1 MTDTLRETMEA
12 IIETAQITDAVLADE
27 TLTDDEKRELITA
40 VLQ

>member
-12 IIETAQITDAVLADE
+12 IIETAQITDAIWADK
-27 TLTDDEKRELITA
+27 TLTDKEKQELITA